1 MPTGEGRLDVL
12 AAMNAAPTGP
22 SGTLAGTITTAGGTP
37 IAGASIHAQGAADRN
52 TVSDAAGAYHFKLPV
67 GAYTITV
74 SAFGYVTQVIPG
86 VNIAQG
92 MTTTQDATM
101 VAVPSFGISGT
112 VVDSTGVAVVGG
124 QVSVVGTPLPP
135 AVTDATGHYAFP
147 SVPAGTYDITGSA
160 PGGCYGSSTTQ
171 LTLSANATVNFTLD
185 LHADGFGYVC
195 RLTTADYL
203 QANSPTGLFGD
214 DGLVTLPLP
223 FNFPYYNSSF
233 ASVNVTT
240 NGFLNFQPT
249 FPFFGN
255 VPIPDPS
262 DPNAAVFAFWDDLM
276 VDGSS
281 TVNTDTFGTAP
292 NRVFVVE
299 WRDVA
304 PLGQPNLR
312 MSFEVQ
318 LGESGSIVTSYQN
331 VEPDPFQRGA
341 SASIGIEDE
350 TGTNGIQFSF
360 GQPVL
365 SNNLT
370 VAYTLP
376 PSGFVRGT
384 ITDANEGTPVAGA
397 TVRALQNGAVMRQ
410 VNADGTGAYV
420 MHLPIGTYTIDA
432 TATNYSV
439 ESKSVNV
446 TLNANLQ
453 ANFALK
459 TGRAVVTPSTIQLTV
474 PVNQTRTRQLTLAN
488 TGSASLSFT
497 INESGGA
504 RQSTVSTARLAKN
517 PTLSPNATNTRALFA
532 PGILASG
539 MAPLAA
545 GDVDQVVPADRGGI
559 CLGRWVHIQPVAQR
573 HQRAVP

>member
-1 MPTGEGRLDVL
+1 
-12 AAMNAAPTGP
+12 
-22 SGTLAGTITTAGGTP
+22 
-37 IAGASIHAQGAADRN
+37 
-52 TVSDAAGAYHFKLPV
+52 
-67 GAYTITV
+67 
-74 SAFGYVTQVIPG
+74 
-86 VNIAQG
+86 
-92 MTTTQDATM
+92 
-101 VAVPSFGISGT
+101 
-112 VVDSTGVAVVGG
+112 
-124 QVSVVGTPLPP
+124 
-135 AVTDATGHYAFP
+135 
-147 SVPAGTYDITGSA
+147 
-160 PGGCYGSSTTQ
+160 
-171 LTLSANATVNFTLD
+171 
-185 LHADGFGYVC
+185 
-195 RLTTADYL
+195 
-203 QANSPTGLFGD
+203 
-214 DGLVTLPLP
+214 
-223 FNFPYYNSSF
+223 
-233 ASVNVTT
+233 
-240 NGFLNFQPT
+240 
-249 FPFFGN
+249 
-255 VPIPDPS
+255 
-262 DPNAAVFAFWDDLM
+262 M

-384 ITDANEGTPVAGA
+384 ITDANDGTPVAGA
-397 TVRALQNGAVMRQ
+397 TVRALQGGAVMRQ

-420 MHLPIGTYTIDA
+420 MHLPVGAYTIEA

-459 TGRAVVTPSTIQLTV
+459 TGRAVAHAVDHSIDGAGQPDADAPADAREHRLGE
-474 PVNQTRTRQLTLAN
+474 PVVHDQRIGR
-488 TGSASLSFT
+488 
-497 INESGGA
+497 
-504 RQSTVSTARLAKN
+504 
-517 PTLSPNATNTRALFA
+517 RA
-532 PGILASG
+532 PVHGVDRASG
-539 MAPLAA
+539 EEPDPEPERDEHAGAVRAGNPRERDGAA
-545 GDVDQVVPADRGGI
+545 GGGRRDQVVPADRGGI
-559 CLGRWVHIQPVAQR
+559 RLGRWVHIQPVAQR
-573 HQRAVP
+573 RQRAVP

>member
-1 MPTGEGRLDVL
+1 M
-12 AAMNAAPTGP
+12 
-22 SGTLAGTITTAGGTP
+22 
-37 IAGASIHAQGAADRN
+37 
-52 TVSDAAGAYHFKLPV
+52 
-67 GAYTITV
+67 
-74 SAFGYVTQVIPG
+74 TQAIPG

-92 MTTTQDATM
+92 MTTTQNATM

-249 FPFFGN
+249 FPSFGN
-255 VPIPDPS
+255 VPDSRPVRPERRGVRVLGRPDRRWQLDGQHRHVRHGAEPGVRRRMARRR
-262 DPNAAVFAFWDDLM
+262 AARPPEPAYELR
-276 VDGSS
+276 GP
-281 TVNTDTFGTAP
+281 A
-292 NRVFVVE
+292 RRE
-299 WRDVA
+299 RQHRD
-304 PLGQPNLR
+304 
-312 MSFEVQ
+312 Q
-318 LGESGSIVTSYQN
+318 LPER
-331 VEPDPFQRGA
+331 EPDPFQRGA

-350 TGTNGIQFSF
+350 TGTTGIQFSF

-365 SNNLT
+365 NNNMT

-376 PSGFVRGT
+376 PSGFVRGH
-384 ITDANEGTPVAGA
+384 DHGRQRRNARRGRDRARAAGCARSRGRSTP
-397 TVRALQNGAVMRQ
+397 TR
-410 VNADGTGAYV
+410 TGAYV
-420 MHLPIGTYTIDA
+420 MQLPVGAYTFEA
-432 TATNYSV
+432 TAI
-439 ESKSVNV
+439 ELQRRKQKSVNV
-446 TLNANLQ
+446 TSNANLQ
-453 ANFALK
+453 RRLRAEDRPG
-459 TGRAVVTPSTIQLTV
+459 GRHAVDHSIDGAGQPDADAPADAREHRLGE
-474 PVNQTRTRQLTLAN
+474 PVVHDQRIRRRAPVHGVDGASARRTR
-488 TGSASLSFT
+488 
-497 INESGGA
+497 
-504 RQSTVSTARLAKN
+504 
-517 PTLSPNATNTRALFA
+517 P
-532 PGILASG
+532 
-539 MAPLAA
+539 
-545 GDVDQVVPADRGGI
+545 
-559 CLGRWVHIQPVAQR
+559 
-573 HQRAVP
+573 